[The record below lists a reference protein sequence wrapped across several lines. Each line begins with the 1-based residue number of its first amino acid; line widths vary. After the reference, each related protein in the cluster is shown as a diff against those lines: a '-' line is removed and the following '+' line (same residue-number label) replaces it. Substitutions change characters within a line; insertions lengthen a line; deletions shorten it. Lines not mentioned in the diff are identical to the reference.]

1 MKACPEAE
9 GGLSLF
15 QLARLRIQGDQN
27 FASSFCL
34 IKALLNLITGEW
46 QQISVVVTSSHL
58 LLTRWVGHS
67 FFWFNSSRV
76 TPTFNFR
83 DFFTWLFQP
92 GKDQLEVIAAIA
104 IPTIQGLVG
113 VALSSILHLVH
124 KCFDRIYSQSI
135 FEKWPDR
142 LSLKTESGHHRL
154 KLETE
159 VQFGSESGLPS
170 HRSGFQDGVLQLVAA
185 LRSPWE
191 VSKNAALEVRS

>member
-1 MKACPEAE
+1 MFSCPQAVRATPIPVTWMTREEDSLLSGQVGGDRGWCWRDWRYDNQVMKACPEAE

-27 FASSFCL
+27 FASSPFFDQSFFESL
-34 IKALLNLITGEW
+34 IFLITGEW
-46 QQISVVVTSSHL
+46 KQISVVVTSSHL

-113 VALSSILHLVH
+113 VPLNSSSRTQM
-124 KCFDRIYSQSI
+124 F
-135 FEKWPDR
+135 WPNLFAVYLR
-142 LSLKTESGHHRL
+142 K
-154 KLETE
+154 
-159 VQFGSESGLPS
+159 
-170 HRSGFQDGVLQLVAA
+170 VA
-185 LRSPWE
+185 W
-191 VSKNAALEVRS
+191 

>member
-27 FASSFCL
+27 FSSSFCL

-46 QQISVVVTSSHL
+46 KQISVVVTSSHL

-67 FFWFNSSRV
+67 FFWCNSSPV

-113 VALSSILHLVH
+113 LPISYTNVLTESIRSLSSKSGRIGSALRLNLDIIDLNWKPRYNFVRNLDCPHIGVVSRMAFFNWWRH
-124 KCFDRIYSQSI
+124 FDRLG
-135 FEKWPDR
+135 K
-142 LSLKTESGHHRL
+142 
-154 KLETE
+154 
-159 VQFGSESGLPS
+159 
-170 HRSGFQDGVLQLVAA
+170 FQRMQL
-185 LRSPWE
+185 
-191 VSKNAALEVRS
+191 